1 MHHIKHSHRWT
12 VGDQRYPSARPYA
25 ERSHAISMSLFSDLW
40 AKAHG
45 RHLAIAATTTGASLI
60 ALLASVFHLVALR
73 PLPGWEEVTGVAI
86 AVLVLSTLV
95 LLSALPTF
103 LRLRGHVL
111 SLEEIMAT
119 TSLAERRRRRSE
131 GDAAAKELGGGW
143 EERWRRFLE
152 DGGR

>member
-1 MHHIKHSHRWT
+1 ML
-12 VGDQRYPSARPYA
+12 
-25 ERSHAISMSLFSDLW
+25 MSLFSNLW

-73 PLPGWEEVTGVAI
+73 PLPAWEEVTGVAI

-111 SLEEIMAT
+111 ALEEIMAT

>member
-1 MHHIKHSHRWT
+1 
-12 VGDQRYPSARPYA
+12 
-25 ERSHAISMSLFSDLW
+25 MSLLSDLW

-45 RHLAIAATTTGASLI
+45 RHLAISATTTGASLV
-60 ALLASVFHLVALR
+60 AFLASAFHLVALR
-73 PLPGWEEVTGVAI
+73 PLPSWEEVTGLAI
-86 AVLVLSTLV
+86 AVLVTSSLLF
-95 LLSALPTF
+95 LSALPTF

-131 GDAAAKELGGGW
+131 GDEAAKELGGGW